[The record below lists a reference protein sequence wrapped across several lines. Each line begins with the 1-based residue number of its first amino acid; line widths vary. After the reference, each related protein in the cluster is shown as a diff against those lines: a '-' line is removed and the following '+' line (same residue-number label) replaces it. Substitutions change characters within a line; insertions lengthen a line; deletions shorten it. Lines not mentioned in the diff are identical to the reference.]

1 MEGPIVAL
9 IVFLVPS
16 FAFALASVV
25 WGVDSRPL
33 MTDDHRR

>member
-9 IVFLVPS
+9 IVSL
-16 FAFALASVV
+16 AFALASVV
-25 WGVDSRPL
+25 FGVDSRPL